1 SHAERKRREDE
12 MKRHR
17 QRELDSMQVFNA
29 HGGLLS
35 LRTARDIQ
43 ADLMVVSQKGVH
55 RTAPIWRVPG

>member
-1 SHAERKRREDE
+1 
-12 MKRHR
+12 MKRDR